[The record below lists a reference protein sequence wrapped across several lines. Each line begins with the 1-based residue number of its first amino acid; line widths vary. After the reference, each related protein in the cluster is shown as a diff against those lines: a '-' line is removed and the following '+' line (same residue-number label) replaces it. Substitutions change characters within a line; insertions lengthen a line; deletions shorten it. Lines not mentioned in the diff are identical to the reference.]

1 MPADLISRRDFQV
14 ISVIGV
20 VHLLSHAYQFTL
32 APLFPVMAL
41 EPNMGGLGVSYSE
54 LGLLASLFFASS
66 GLCQTPAGFVVDKIG
81 PRPVLIAGLGLLS
94 AAVFLYSVVP
104 SYGSLI
110 VLSILAGIG
119 NSVFHP
125 ADYSLINGAVS
136 ENRLGSAYGFHSIG
150 GYIGFALAPAML
162 PLTENLIG
170 WRGAVA
176 GAGLIGIIVTI
187 FLFFWKPDL
196 RLGETSASTFKKEDD
211 QSIRSGIAVLLQ
223 PTILLGFLFF
233 FILAMGLIG
242 FKTMGPTALHE
253 GWQLSIAFSGNAIAS
268 FSVAAVIGIA
278 IGGVWA
284 DNSDNH
290 HRNATWTFVISGSLI
305 VMIPWV
311 PANPTMLIG
320 ILIVSGCSF
329 GIALPNRDL
338 FIKSLTPKGASGRVF
353 GFVYCG
359 LDVGASLTPFFF
371 GILMDLGKP
380 ELVIIVAGCLMFL
393 AAGIIFLTEPI
404 ARRVLGKS

>member
-1 MPADLISRRDFQV
+1 MPTDLISRRDLQV
-14 ISVIGV
+14 ISIIGV

-41 EPNMGGLGVSYSE
+41 EPNMGGLGLSYSE

-81 PRPVLIAGLGLLS
+81 PRPVLIVGLGLLS
-94 AAVFLYSVVP
+94 AAVFLYSVAP

-110 VLSILAGIG
+110 ALSILAGIG

-136 ENRLGSAYGFHSIG
+136 ESRLGRAYSVHSIG
-150 GYIGFALAPAML
+150 GYIGFAVAPAML
-162 PLTENLIG
+162 PLIENLIG

-176 GAGLIGIIVTI
+176 VAGVIGIIVTI
-187 FLFFWKPDL
+187 FLVFWRPDL
-196 RLGETSASTFKKEDD
+196 RLGGTSNPNTKNGEN
-211 QSIRSGIAVLLQ
+211 QSVRSGIMILLQ

-284 DNSDNH
+284 DKSKNH
-290 HRNATWTFVISGSLI
+290 HRNATWTFITSGALI
-305 VMIPWV
+305 VMIPWL
-311 PANPTMLIG
+311 PINPTILIG
-320 ILIVSGCSF
+320 LLVVSGCSF
-329 GIALPNRDL
+329 GMALPNRDL
-338 FIKSLTPKGASGRVF
+338 FIRSLTPKGATGRVF

-359 LDVGASLTPFFF
+359 LDVGASLTPFLF
-371 GILMDLGKP
+371 GVLMDLGKP
-380 ELVIIVAGCLMFL
+380 EMVVIVAGCLMFL
-393 AAGIIFLTEPI
+393 AAGIISLTEPI
-404 ARRVLGKS
+404 ARRVLGKT

>member
-1 MPADLISRRDFQV
+1 MPTDLISRRDFQV
-14 ISVIGV
+14 ISIIGV

-41 EPNMGGLGVSYSE
+41 EPNMGGLGLSYSE

-81 PRPVLIAGLGLLS
+81 PQPVLMVGLGLLS
-94 AAVFLYSVVP
+94 AAVFLYSVAP

-110 VLSILAGIG
+110 ALSILAGIG

-136 ENRLGSAYGFHSIG
+136 ESRLGRAYSVHSIG
-150 GYIGFALAPAML
+150 GYIGFAVAPAML
-162 PLTENLIG
+162 PLIENLMG

-176 GAGLIGIIVTI
+176 VAGVIGIIVTI
-187 FLFFWKPDL
+187 FLVFWRPDL
-196 RLGETSASTFKKEDD
+196 RLGGTSNPNTKNGEN
-211 QSIRSGIAVLLQ
+211 QSVRSGIMILLQ

-284 DNSDNH
+284 DKSKNH
-290 HRNATWTFVISGSLI
+290 HRNATWTFITSGALI
-305 VMIPWV
+305 VMIPWLPV
-311 PANPTMLIG
+311 NPTMLIG
-320 ILIVSGCSF
+320 LLVVSGCSF
-329 GIALPNRDL
+329 GMALPNRDL
-338 FIKSLTPKGASGRVF
+338 FIRSLTPKGATGRVF

-359 LDVGASLTPFFF
+359 LDVGASLTPFLF
-371 GILMDLGKP
+371 GVLMDLGKP
-380 ELVIIVAGCLMFL
+380 EMVVIVAGCLMFL
-393 AAGIIFLTEPI
+393 AAGIISLTEPI
-404 ARRVLGKS
+404 ARRVLGKT

>member
-1 MPADLISRRDFQV
+1 MPTDLISRRDFQV
-14 ISVIGV
+14 ISIIGV

-41 EPNMGGLGVSYSE
+41 EPNMGGLGLSYSE

-81 PRPVLIAGLGLLS
+81 PRPVLIVGLGLLS
-94 AAVFLYSVVP
+94 AAVFLYSVAP

-110 VLSILAGIG
+110 ALSILAGIG

-136 ENRLGSAYGFHSIG
+136 ESRLGRAYSVHSIG
-150 GYIGFALAPAML
+150 GYIGFAVAPAML
-162 PLTENLIG
+162 PLIENLMG

-176 GAGLIGIIVTI
+176 VAGVIGIIVTI
-187 FLFFWKPDL
+187 FLVFWKPDL
-196 RLGETSASTFKKEDD
+196 RLGGTSNPKTKNGEN
-211 QSIRSGIAVLLQ
+211 QSVRSGIMILLQ

-284 DNSDNH
+284 DKSKNH
-290 HRNATWTFVISGSLI
+290 HRNATWTFIISGALI
-305 VMIPWV
+305 VMIPWLPV
-311 PANPTMLIG
+311 NPTMLIG
-320 ILIVSGCSF
+320 LLVVSGCSF
-329 GIALPNRDL
+329 GMALPNRDL
-338 FIKSLTPKGASGRVF
+338 FIRSLTPKGATGRVF

-359 LDVGASLTPFFF
+359 LDVGASLTPFLF
-371 GILMDLGKP
+371 GVLMDLGKP
-380 ELVIIVAGCLMFL
+380 EMVVIVAGCLMFL
-393 AAGIIFLTEPI
+393 AAGIISLTEPI

>member
-1 MPADLISRRDFQV
+1 MPTDLISRRDFQV
-14 ISVIGV
+14 ISIIGV

-41 EPNMGGLGVSYSE
+41 KPNMGGLGLSYSE

-81 PRPVLIAGLGLLS
+81 PRPVLIVGLGLLS
-94 AAVFLYSVVP
+94 AAVFLYSVAP

-110 VLSILAGIG
+110 ALSILAGIG

-136 ENRLGSAYGFHSIG
+136 ESRLGRAYSVHSIG
-150 GYIGFALAPAML
+150 GYIGFAVAPAML
-162 PLTENLIG
+162 PLIENLMG

-176 GAGLIGIIVTI
+176 VAGVIGIIVTI
-187 FLFFWKPDL
+187 FLVFWRPDL
-196 RLGETSASTFKKEDD
+196 RLGGTSNPNTKNGEN
-211 QSIRSGIAVLLQ
+211 QSVRYGIMILLQ

-284 DNSDNH
+284 DKSKNH
-290 HRNATWTFVISGSLI
+290 HRNATWTFITSGALI
-305 VMIPWV
+305 VMIPWLPV
-311 PANPTMLIG
+311 NPTMLIG
-320 ILIVSGCSF
+320 LLVVSGCSF
-329 GIALPNRDL
+329 GMALPNRDL
-338 FIKSLTPKGASGRVF
+338 FIRSLTPKGATGRVF

-359 LDVGASLTPFFF
+359 LDVGASLTPFLF
-371 GILMDLGKP
+371 GVLMDLGKP
-380 ELVIIVAGCLMFL
+380 EIVVIVAGCLMFL
-393 AAGIIFLTEPI
+393 AAGIISLTEPI

>member
-1 MPADLISRRDFQV
+1 MPTDLISRRDFQV
-14 ISVIGV
+14 ISIIGV

-41 EPNMGGLGVSYSE
+41 EPNMGGLGLSYSE

-81 PRPVLIAGLGLLS
+81 PRPVLIVGLGLLS
-94 AAVFLYSVVP
+94 TAVFLYSVAP

-110 VLSILAGIG
+110 ALSILAGIG

-136 ENRLGSAYGFHSIG
+136 ESRLGRAYSVHSIG
-150 GYIGFALAPAML
+150 GYIGFAVAPAML
-162 PLTENLIG
+162 PLIENLMG

-176 GAGLIGIIVTI
+176 VAGVIGIIVTI
-187 FLFFWKPDL
+187 FLVFWKPDL
-196 RLGETSASTFKKEDD
+196 QLGGTSNPKTKNGEN
-211 QSIRSGIAVLLQ
+211 QSVRSGIMILLQ

-284 DNSDNH
+284 DKSKNH
-290 HRNATWTFVISGSLI
+290 HRNATWTFIISGALI
-305 VMIPWV
+305 VMIPWLPV
-311 PANPTMLIG
+311 NPTMLIG
-320 ILIVSGCSF
+320 LLVVSGCSF
-329 GIALPNRDL
+329 GMALPNRDL
-338 FIKSLTPKGASGRVF
+338 FIRSLTPKGATGRVF

-359 LDVGASLTPFFF
+359 LDVGASLTPFLF
-371 GILMDLGKP
+371 GVLMDLGKP
-380 ELVIIVAGCLMFL
+380 EMVVIVAGCLMFL
-393 AAGIIFLTEPI
+393 AAGIISLTEPI
-404 ARRVLGKS
+404 ARRVLGKT

>member
-1 MPADLISRRDFQV
+1 MPTDLISRRDFQV
-14 ISVIGV
+14 ISIIGV

-32 APLFPVMAL
+32 APLFPVMAA
-41 EPNMGGLGVSYSE
+41 EPNMGGLGLSYSE

-81 PRPVLIAGLGLLS
+81 PRPVLIVGLGLLS
-94 AAVFLYSVVP
+94 AAVFLYSVAP

-110 VLSILAGIG
+110 TLSILAGIG

-136 ENRLGSAYGFHSIG
+136 ESRLGRAYSVHSIG
-150 GYIGFALAPAML
+150 GYIGFAVAPAML
-162 PLTENLIG
+162 PLIENLMG

-176 GAGLIGIIVTI
+176 VAGVIGIIVTI
-187 FLFFWKPDL
+187 FLVFWRPDL
-196 RLGETSASTFKKEDD
+196 RLGGTSNPNTKNGEN
-211 QSIRSGIAVLLQ
+211 QSVRYGIMILLQ

-284 DNSDNH
+284 DKSKNH
-290 HRNATWTFVISGSLI
+290 HRNATWTFITSGALI
-305 VMIPWV
+305 VMIPWLPV
-311 PANPTMLIG
+311 NPTMLIG
-320 ILIVSGCSF
+320 LLVVSGCSF
-329 GIALPNRDL
+329 GMALPNRDL
-338 FIKSLTPKGASGRVF
+338 FIRSLTPKGATGRVF

-359 LDVGASLTPFFF
+359 LDVGASLTPFLF
-371 GILMDLGKP
+371 GVLMDLGKP
-380 ELVIIVAGCLMFL
+380 EIVVIVAGCLMFL
-393 AAGIIFLTEPI
+393 AAGIISLTEPI